1 MTDTF
6 INNIYDKVCKNE
18 NIKNTML
25 NIKKYINY
33 SCIYLYIILILVII
47 ILLITIILLFV
58 IIYFFNKIK

>member
-1 MTDTF
+1 MNNTF
-6 INNIYDKVCKNE
+6 IDNFYDKICKNE

-47 ILLITIILLFV
+47 ILLITIILLFT
-58 IIYFFNKIK
+58 IIYFLNKI